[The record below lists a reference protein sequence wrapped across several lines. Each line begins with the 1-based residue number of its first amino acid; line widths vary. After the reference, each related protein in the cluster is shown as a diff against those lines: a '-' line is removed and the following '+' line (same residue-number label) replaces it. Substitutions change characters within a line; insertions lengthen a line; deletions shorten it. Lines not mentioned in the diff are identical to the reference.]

1 MNGAYIKVS
10 GDRGEGVISIEFER
24 ITTSCFI
31 FTYNDELHI
40 PTHTLFWKLCRR
52 NIPRQKHT
60 SQTRLPYPTTNSTAP
75 KICVSA
81 STAAAPKATS
91 QTAPTMSGCQRGRYR
106 VLNPSTAGRR
116 RSIYRR
122 SRRRRSGMM
131 MNMGILL
138 GELFPFPFPLHPF
151 PTSHFNLP
159 HPHRRSRFHD
169 STIPHPFTRLRF
181 PIPHS
186 PSRHTTRHPK
196 LTPHQPRT
204 SRKNPPADKR
214 TLPRWHTRG

>member
-1 MNGAYIKVS
+1 MGKGLYQLIL
-10 GDRGEGVISIEFER
+10 RELQF
-24 ITTSCFI
+24 SCFI

-40 PTHTLFWKLCRR
+40 PTHTLFYQFSRPKTTRPQSTTQTT
-52 NIPRQKHT
+52 IPST
-60 SQTRLPYPTTNSTAP
+60 SQHP

-91 QTAPTMSGCQRGRYR
+91 QTAPTTSGCQRGRYR
-106 VLNPSTAGRR
+106 VRNPSTAGQR
-116 RSIYRR
+116 RSIYQR

-131 MNMGILL
+131 MSMGILL
-138 GELFPFPFPLHPF
+138 GELFPFPFPSTPSQLPISTF
-151 PTSHFNLP
+151 PIP
-159 HPHRRSRFHD
+159 IADPD
-169 STIPHPFTRLRF
+169 STIPRPFTRLRF
-181 PIPHS
+181 PIPDS

-196 LTPHQPRT
+196 LTHHQPRT